1 MSPSHNVKLKEEIK
15 NYYMSWCWWCCHSF
29 EGEPLTM
36 PCRYDDRRSKFYTA
50 GNYSSW
56 SCIKYHAIQFNP
68 PPATQPS
75 ATPRQRPTTHECFP
89 TLDGCFPTTHE
100 CFPTL
105 DGCFH
110 TLDGVSTHSM
120 GVSIHSMVFPYTR
133 WCFHTLDGCFPH
145 SMGVS
150 HTRWVFTEAYENTRY
165 AVVRGFG

>member
-1 MSPSHNVKLKEEIK
+1 
-15 NYYMSWCWWCCHSF
+15 MSWCWWCCHSF

-105 DGCFH
+105 DGCFPTTH
-110 TLDGVSTHSM
+110 ECFHALDGC
-120 GVSIHSMVFPYTR
+120 FP
-133 WCFHTLDGCFPH
+133 TLDGCFPH

-150 HTRWVFTEAYENTRY
+150 IHLMGVSPRSMGVYRSVREHA
-165 AVVRGFG
+165 VRGRSWFRLI